1 MILLGQVVSVLLG
14 ENPETCSD
22 LDGLSGFDGNR
33 AGFLFSVRDLI
44 RVCHGSCVP
53 ILMMGF
59 CLFYTPISF
68 SASV

>member
-14 ENPETCSD
+14 ENPETRSD
-22 LDGLSGFDGNR
+22 LDSLTGFDGNR
-33 AGFLFSVRDLI
+33 AGFLLSVRDLI
-44 RVCHGSCVP
+44 RVCHGCCVP